1 MPAPQ
6 DDCAGAEQATRIAV
20 LGMDTRAIFDFV
32 VTFTNGGSLRGEG
45 FRLDLPRPDATEQ
58 EIAGLLVAHLGLLM
72 VGGVELRNLQ
82 RVEEPHRG
90 SRGVPRASSAGRR
103 RLVDLSHPIHHG
115 LVTYPGLPAPE
126 ISDHLSR
133 EASLGKYAPGVSF
146 QIGRISLVANTG
158 TYLDSPWHRYADG
171 ADLAGLPLRALV
183 DLDGVLL
190 RATGTGRRAIDVL
203 DLAPLDVGGK
213 AVLLHTGWDVHFGT
227 ERYGKEAPF
236 LTDAGAA
243 WLVVNGAALVG
254 IDSINID
261 DMADGARPA
270 HSRLLAAGIPIVEH
284 LRGLEQLPA
293 RGFRFSAAPPRIRG
307 LGTFPVRA
315 YAVFDG

>member
-1 MPAPQ
+1 M
-6 DDCAGAEQATRIAV
+6 E
-20 LGMDTRAIFDFV
+20 TRALFDFV

-45 FRLDLPRPDATEQ
+45 FRLDLPRADTPEG

-72 VGGVELRNLQ
+72 VERVELRQL
-82 RVEEPHRG
+82 RRIEEPHRG
-90 SRGVPRASSAGRR
+90 SRGVPRASAGGR
-103 RLVDLSHPIHHG
+103 RLVDLSHAIHHG

-126 ISDHLSR
+126 ITDHLSR
-133 EASLGKYAPGVSF
+133 EASAGKYAPGVTF

-158 TYLDSPWHRYADG
+158 TYLDSPWHRYAEG
-171 ADLAGLPLRALV
+171 VDLAGLPLGALV
-183 DLDGVLL
+183 DLEGVLL
-190 RATGTGRRAIDVL
+190 RAAGTGRRGIDVL
-203 DLAPLDVGGK
+203 ELAPLEVRGR

-227 ERYGKEAPF
+227 PRYAQEAPF

-243 WLVVNGAALVG
+243 WLVEHGAVLVG

-261 DMADGARPA
+261 DMGDATRPA

-293 RGFRFSAAPPRIRG
+293 TGFRFSAAPPRIRG

-315 YAVFDG
+315 HAVIDG

>member
-1 MPAPQ
+1 MA
-6 DDCAGAEQATRIAV
+6 
-20 LGMDTRAIFDFV
+20 
-32 VTFTNGGSLRGEG
+32 
-45 FRLDLPRPDATEQ
+45 
-58 EIAGLLVAHLGLLM
+58 
-72 VGGVELRNLQ
+72 
-82 RVEEPHRG
+82 
-90 SRGVPRASSAGRR
+90 R

-126 ISDHLSR
+126 ISEHLTR
-133 EASLGKYAPGVSF
+133 EASAGRYAPGVTF

-171 ADLAGLPLRALV
+171 ADLAGLPLGVLV

-190 RATGTGRRAIDVL
+190 RATGARGRAIDVPA
-203 DLAPLDVGGK
+203 LAPLDVRGR
-213 AVLLHTGWDVHFGT
+213 AVLLQTAWDVHFGT
-227 ERYGKEAPF
+227 PRYAKDAPF
-236 LTDAGAA
+236 LTDSGAA
-243 WLVVNGAALVG
+243 WLVEKGAALVG

-293 RGFRFSAAPPRIRG
+293 SGFRFSAAPPRIQG

-315 YAVFDG
+315 YAVIEA

>member
-1 MPAPQ
+1 
-6 DDCAGAEQATRIAV
+6 
-20 LGMDTRAIFDFV
+20 MDTRAIFDFV
-32 VTFTNGGSLRGEG
+32 VTFTNGGSLRGEA
-45 FRLDLPRPDATEQ
+45 FRLDLPRADIPED
-58 EIAGLLVAHLGLLM
+58 EIATLLVAHLGLLM
-72 VGGVELRNLQ
+72 VEKVELRQL
-82 RVEEPHRG
+82 RRLEEPHRG
-90 SRGVPRASSAGRR
+90 SRGVPRPVTGAR
-103 RLVDLSHPIHHG
+103 RLIDLSHPIHHG

-126 ISDHLSR
+126 ITDHLTR
-133 EASLGKYAPGVSF
+133 EASAARYAPGVTF

-171 ADLAGLPLRALV
+171 V
-183 DLDGVLL
+183 DLSGLSLEKLVNLEGVLL

-203 DLAPLDVGGK
+203 ELAPLEVRGK
-213 AVLLHTGWDVHFGT
+213 AVLLATGWDVHFAT
-227 ERYGKEAPF
+227 PRYGQEAPF

-243 WLVVNGAALVG
+243 WLVEHGAVLVG

-261 DMADGARPA
+261 DMGDAARPA

-293 RGFRFSAAPPRIRG
+293 SGFRFSAAPPRIQG

-315 YAVFDG
+315 YAIVDG

>member
-1 MPAPQ
+1 
-6 DDCAGAEQATRIAV
+6 
-20 LGMDTRAIFDFV
+20 MDTRAVFDFV
-32 VTFTNGGSLRGEG
+32 VSFTNGGSLRGEG
-45 FRLDLPRPDATEQ
+45 FRLDLPRPDATEPQ
-58 EIAGLLVAHLGLLM
+58 IAALLVAHLGLLM
-72 VGGVELRNLQ
+72 VGEVELRNLR

-90 SRGVPRASSAGRR
+90 SRGVAPGARAGR

-133 EASLGKYAPGVSF
+133 EASEGKYAPGVTF

-158 TYLDSPWHRYADG
+158 TYLDSPWHRYEEG
-171 ADLAGLPLRALV
+171 ADLSGLPLETLV
-183 DLDGVLL
+183 DLEGVLL
-190 RATGTGRRAIDVL
+190 RTTGSGRRGIDAL
-203 DLAPLDVGGK
+203 ALAPLDVRGK

-227 ERYGKEAPF
+227 PQYAKDAPF
-236 LTDAGAA
+236 LTDAGAE
-243 WLVVNGAALVG
+243 WLARNGAALVG
-254 IDSINID
+254 IDAINID
-261 DMADGARPA
+261 DMGDAGRPA

-293 RGFRFSAAPPRIRG
+293 SGFRFSAAPPRIQG

-315 YAVFDG
+315 YAILDG

>member
-1 MPAPQ
+1 
-6 DDCAGAEQATRIAV
+6 
-20 LGMDTRAIFDFV
+20 MDTRAVFDFV
-32 VTFTNGGSLRGEG
+32 VTFGNGGSLRGEG
-45 FRLDLPRPDATEQ
+45 FRLDLPRADAREE
-58 EIAGLLVAHLGLLM
+58 EIARMLVAHLGLLM
-72 VGGVELRNLQ
+72 VDRVELRNVRRL
-82 RVEEPHRG
+82 EEPHRG
-90 SRGVPRASSAGRR
+90 SRGVPRAAGASGRR
-103 RLVDLSHPIHHG
+103 VDLSHAVHDG

-133 EASLGKYAPGVSF
+133 EASVGKYAPGVTF

-158 TYLDSPWHRYADG
+158 TYLDSPWHRYAEG
-171 ADLAGLPLRALV
+171 ADLSGLSLDALV

-190 RATGTGRRAIDVL
+190 RTTGAGRRAIDVL
-203 DLAPLDVGGK
+203 DLAPLDVRGR

-227 ERYGKEAPF
+227 PAYAREAPF

-243 WLVVNGAALVG
+243 WLVEHGAVLVG

-261 DMADGARPA
+261 DMGDARRPA
-270 HSRLLAAGIPIVEH
+270 HSRLLGAGIPIVEH

-293 RGFRFSAAPPRIRG
+293 SGFRFSAAPPRIKG

-315 YAVFDG
+315 YAIVG

>member
-1 MPAPQ
+1 M
-6 DDCAGAEQATRIAV
+6 E
-20 LGMDTRAIFDFV
+20 TRAVFDFV
-32 VTFTNGGSLRGEG
+32 ITFSNGGNLRGEG
-45 FRLDLPRPDATEQ
+45 FRLDLPRPDAPDG
-58 EIAGLLVAHLGLLM
+58 EISLLLVAHLGLLM
-72 VGGVELRNLQ
+72 VEKVELRNV
-82 RVEEPHRG
+82 RRIEEAHRG
-90 SRGVPRASSAGRR
+90 SRGVPRASGGSR

-133 EASLGKYAPGVSF
+133 DASVGKYAPGVTF

-158 TYLDSPWHRYADG
+158 TYLDSPWHRYAEG
-171 ADLAGLPLRALV
+171 KDLSGLPLEGLV
-183 DLDGVLL
+183 DLEGVLL

-203 DLAPLDVGGK
+203 ELAPLEVRGK
-213 AVLLHTGWDVHFGT
+213 AVLLHTGWDVHFET
-227 ERYGKEAPF
+227 PRYAKEAPF

-243 WLVVNGAALVG
+243 WLVEQGAALVG

-261 DMADGARPA
+261 DMGDAARPA

-284 LRGLEQLPA
+284 MRGLEQLPA
-293 RGFRFSAAPPRIRG
+293 TGFRFSAAPPRIQG

-315 YAVFDG
+315 YAIVDG

>member
-1 MPAPQ
+1 
-6 DDCAGAEQATRIAV
+6 
-20 LGMDTRAIFDFV
+20 MDTRAIFDFV
-32 VTFTNGGSLRGEG
+32 VSFTNGGSLRGEG
-45 FRLDLPRPDATEQ
+45 FRLDLPSAEATEP
-58 EIAGLLVAHLGLLM
+58 EIAALLVAHLGLLM
-72 VGGVELRNLQ
+72 VGEVELRNLR

-90 SRGVPRASSAGRR
+90 SRDVPPGAPAGR

-133 EASLGKYAPGVSF
+133 EASEGKYAPGVTF

-171 ADLAGLPLRALV
+171 ADLSGLPLQTLV
-183 DLDGVLL
+183 DLEGVLL
-190 RATGTGRRAIDVL
+190 RVTGSGRRGIDAL
-203 DLAPLDVGGK
+203 ALAPLDVRGK

-227 ERYGKEAPF
+227 PQYAKDAPF
-236 LTDAGAA
+236 LTDAGAE
-243 WLVVNGAALVG
+243 WLARNGAALVG

-261 DMADGARPA
+261 DMGDARRPA

-284 LRGLEQLPA
+284 LRGLDQLPA
-293 RGFRFSAAPPRIRG
+293 SGFRFSAAPPRIQG

-315 YAVFDG
+315 YAIIDG

>member
-1 MPAPQ
+1 
-6 DDCAGAEQATRIAV
+6 
-20 LGMDTRAIFDFV
+20 MDTRAVFDFV
-32 VTFTNGGSLRGEG
+32 ITFSNGGGLRGEG
-45 FRLDLPRPDATEQ
+45 FRLDLPRPDVPEE
-58 EIAGLLVAHLGLLM
+58 EIAALMVAHLGLLM
-72 VGGVELRNLQ
+72 VQKVELRNV
-82 RVEEPHRG
+82 RRIEEPHRG
-90 SRGVPRASSAGRR
+90 SRGVPRAAGVSR
-103 RLVDLSHPIHHG
+103 RLVELSHTIHHG

-133 EASLGKYAPGVSF
+133 EAAVAKYAPGVTF

-158 TYLDSPWHRYADG
+158 TYLDSPWHRYAEG
-171 ADLAGLPLRALV
+171 KDLSGLPLEALV
-183 DLDGVLL
+183 DLEGVLL

-203 DLAPLDVGGK
+203 ELAPLEVRGK

-227 ERYGKEAPF
+227 PQYAKEAPY
-236 LTDAGAA
+236 LTDAGGA
-243 WLVVNGAALVG
+243 WLVEHGAALVG

-261 DMADGARPA
+261 DAGDAARPA

-293 RGFRFSAAPPRIRG
+293 TGFRFSAAPPRIQG

-315 YAVFDG
+315 YAIVEG

>member
-1 MPAPQ
+1 
-6 DDCAGAEQATRIAV
+6 
-20 LGMDTRAIFDFV
+20 MDTRAIFDFV

-45 FRLDLPRPDATEQ
+45 FRLDLPRADAPEE

-72 VGGVELRNLQ
+72 VDRVELRNL
-82 RVEEPHRG
+82 RRIEEPHRG
-90 SRGVPRASSAGRR
+90 SRGAPRTAGSRR
-103 RLVDLSHPIHHG
+103 RVDLSHSLHHG

-133 EASLGKYAPGVSF
+133 EASVGKYAPGVTF

-158 TYLDSPWHRYADG
+158 TYLDSPWHRYAEG
-171 ADLAGLPLRALV
+171 ADLSGLSLEALV
-183 DLDGVLL
+183 DLEGVLL
-190 RATGTGRRAIDVL
+190 RAAGTGRRRIDAL
-203 DLAPLDVGGK
+203 ELAPLDVRGK

-227 ERYGKEAPF
+227 PDYAREAPF

-243 WLVVNGAALVG
+243 WLVEHGAVLAG

-261 DMADGARPA
+261 DMGDSRRPA

-293 RGFRFSAAPPRIRG
+293 TGFRFSAAPPRIQG

-315 YAVFDG
+315 YAIVDG